1 MNYGEAFTF
10 IAKDEDW
17 LKKLAIGAVF
27 ALLSPLLFIGFL
39 PLLGWSLEI
48 ARRVID
54 GEEPVLPEWSNIG
67 GFFVGGI
74 KVIVLFL
81 VWALPMIL
89 LSGATTAASFLL
101 QDAMGGSDAQTVTLV
116 CSACSGLVGLVYVV
130 LFSILVPGAFG
141 ELAATG
147 SLGRALNPANALA
160 VLKANPAG
168 SIISTILGG
177 IVPSLVQSIGML
189 VCLVG
194 VLPAIA
200 YGFAFMGHLYGQAY
214 REAKAE
220 AV

>member
-27 ALLSPLLFIGFL
+27 ALLAPLLFIGLL

-67 GFFVGGI
+67 GLFVSGI
-74 KVIVLFL
+74 KLIVVYF
-81 VWALPMIL
+81 VWMLPMIL
-89 LSGATTAASFLL
+89 LSGITAAVSFLL
-101 QDAMGGSDAQTVTLV
+101 EDAMAGSDAPIVTMV
-116 CSACSGLVGLVYVV
+116 CSGCAGLIGLVYMV
-130 LFSILVPGAFG
+130 LFGILAPGAFG

-147 SLGRALNPANALA
+147 SLGQALNPANALA

-168 SIISTILGG
+168 SIIGAILGG
-177 IVPSLVQSIGML
+177 IVPSLAQSLGTLICVVGML
-189 VCLVG
+189 
-194 VLPAIA
+194 PAMA
-200 YGFAFMGHLYGQAY
+200 YGMAFMGHLYGQVY
-214 REAKAE
+214 REAKAG

>member
-67 GFFVGGI
+67 GLFVSGI
-74 KVIVLFL
+74 KLVVVVL
-81 VWALPMIL
+81 VWMLPLIL
-89 LSGATTAASFLL
+89 ISGVTGAASFLL
-101 QDAMGGSDAQTVTLV
+101 EDAMSGSDASVVTMI
-116 CSACSGLVGLVYVV
+116 CAGCAGLVGLVYVV
-130 LFSILVPGAFG
+130 LFSILLPGAFG

-147 SLGRALNPANALA
+147 SLGQALNPANALA

-168 SIISTILGG
+168 TIIAAILGG

-200 YGFAFMGHLYGQAY
+200 YGYAFMGHLYGQAY
-214 REAKAE
+214 REAKAG

>member
-27 ALLSPLLFIGFL
+27 AILAPLLFIGLL
-39 PLLGWSLEI
+39 PLLGWALEI

-67 GFFVGGI
+67 GLYVSGI
-74 KVIVLFL
+74 KLIVLFF
-81 VWALPMIL
+81 VWALP
-89 LSGATTAASFLL
+89 ATLVFGIAGAASAFLPS
-101 QDAMGGSDAQTVTLV
+101 AMGSDDPTWGLICA
-116 CSACSGLVGLVYVV
+116 ACAGLVGLVYMV
-130 LFSILVPGAFG
+130 LFGVLAPGAFG

-168 SIISTILGG
+168 SIISAILGG
-177 IVPSLVQSIGML
+177 IVPSLAQSLGAVICG
-189 VCLVG
+189 VG
-194 VLPAIA
+194 AFPAMA
-200 YGFAFMGHLYGQAY
+200 YGFAFMGHLYGQVY
-214 REAKAE
+214 REAKVG